1 METVSGMSP
10 ISLPHSPPELSL
22 DSLNDLL
29 HRNQFF
35 FLLASIHNPKLTGQ
49 VGDFVKTFIL
59 ELMDTFVFTIFVV
72 RDILISIFILK
83 G

>member
-1 METVSGMSP
+1 MKTVRGMSP

-29 HRNQFF
+29 HREQFF

-49 VGDFVKTFIL
+49 VGAFVKTFIL
-59 ELMDTFVFTIFVV
+59 KLMNKFVFTILVV
-72 RDILISIFILK
+72 RGILISVFILK